1 MKVSELIQ
9 KLQECDQNLPIFVYR
24 NDGSLFDFDIDD
36 NISDRVD
43 INIVNEESYT
53 NETSKT
59 ITITT

>member
-53 NETSKT
+53 NGETSA
-59 ITITT
+59 

>member
-53 NETSKT
+53 NGETSEPINPT
-59 ITITT
+59 

>member
-9 KLQECDQNLPIFVYR
+9 KLQDCDQNLPIFVYR

-53 NETSKT
+53 NGETSA
-59 ITITT
+59 